1 MNIVN
6 GVPEYKGVLV
16 SRNAEVDDRW
26 EEEEEE
32 EERENV
38 VTIIILL
45 LSNYSASLC

>member
-32 EERENV
+32 ERENV